1 MEITRERL
9 PKQGGGDK
17 KRAKIQSKKE
27 SIILIY

>member
-9 PKQGGGDK
+9 PKQGGDK
-17 KRAKIQSKKE
+17 KHAKIQSKKE